1 MRKPVKRLSWA
12 YSSSYTQ
19 NIRQEIYKKF
29 AIANRIVRGAEVFAI
44 AKHAGFIE
52 PRGSKNINT
61 TTKGFVLIKSLAF
74 KIRKALVIATSAA
87 VALTGLTATP
97 AAAAADFAA
106 ANAFAYV
113 SGSVSTDAA
122 SNDVTLPE
130 GASSI
135 SFNRQFN
142 LGADFFTNNVGK
154 KITLKTSITG
164 PDGTVLGAGYSIG
177 GSPSFRFCVTNGA
190 CDFSTWDKS
199 ELVVKNTHTNGSISA
214 FNYVNRQSNSMS
226 MMSQPEP
233 LPAGKYTIS
242 TKIQSD
248 GVDVAVDE
256 VQTNIVTGWGT
267 NSYSIEGST
276 ITPAAAAININFFAQ
291 MCVDSAKLQVGDVV
305 TPELYINDQKK
316 NLNGGMTRFETRDGS
331 APNPR
336 MGGNSSTA
344 TVTQDDIDF
353 GLAAGIN
360 TNQDSI
366 TAGSPYALKAK
377 LLDQDGNDVSGDCA
391 PAAPSKPTINAQ
403 GQTLTVS
410 PGAVKFGDM
419 VQCDFYSAT
428 DLTKVLKTSMAMSNM
443 PNTPETCSYD
453 NAPGGVTYVVKTTGF
468 YAGVPG
474 PQSEASDP
482 VLVAAPG
489 YTLNPAVSG
498 GDKGG
503 DISVVSNSVSA
514 VSGATSVRLI
524 SDSTGAL
531 RLSTVSQSVQCPP
544 CGASSA
550 TATLEK
556 TTTNGLSST
565 FAGTG
570 SVTMTT
576 AGGSFPNAAWY
587 GAGDK
592 WTLAGQN
599 ITFGGNGSTFTY
611 KLMQGTY
618 GAAATTSLEVAA
630 SVFEATCSS
639 LGAGYTTKPNAQ
651 SISVLITPISAPTAK
666 QLYNLSCY
674 KPTALS
680 STTTNLVT
688 PVIVTIDNATT
699 VNVVKVLGE
708 NSNVANATNTAFS
721 ASNSAS
727 GTATALTIFVTKRL
741 ITDIAIVNNMTTES
755 GSIASREIVRV
766 AADLS
771 STTTAN
777 GWVTSGTT
785 LANEPAVIVPQINDG
800 SFYVMQRVASADFK
814 LMKVTATGAASTAV
828 SITHDK
834 AADMVNYNLSWPA
847 GLQSGSLANVS
858 VQAST
863 ATKLTM
869 LSVNTT
875 TGAGK
880 ASEIASYVVSPGVG
894 LFSATVVDAATKD
907 VSWWF
912 SNTAADTGKISIYK
926 WRDPMFVKPVGP
938 VPAVTS
944 KNLEYATNTPAA
956 GTKVTFTGT
965 NLDLATAV
973 KFGTVAATL
982 GTKTATSLE
991 VTVPAGTGTVAITI
1005 ESANGNGAG
1014 GNFTYVGATKV
1025 AQTVTLDAGA
1035 NTATVGDADRT
1046 LSATVAMT
1054 GYTAVPSLTYS
1065 STTASVCTVTGT
1077 KLKFVNKGTCS
1088 VKATQ
1093 AGSSWTAEGVA
1104 TKDITVAGPD
1114 AQTITIKAPSA
1125 GEKLIGPDGF
1135 FVYPSTNSGQP
1146 LSIRFD
1152 TPSVCKKGTFAANHV
1167 INVKTGTCKVTVSAA
1182 GNAQWAAGS
1191 STLTYT
1197 VGKAGTTA
1205 ITDAGNVNAPVI
1217 LNGNGTKTNV
1227 LSEVVSWKKST
1238 GALTVSSRGVWVGP
1252 ITATATF
1259 KIGSKSYTCSL
1270 KYGTLKAAS
1279 ATSVK
1284 GFPATSA
1291 LCGGSSSTD
1300 KAALAA
1306 LKKIT
1311 EPVVVKIVV
1320 VRELRDPAKYAT
1332 KGQKV
1337 TRAVYVTIG

>member
-1 MRKPVKRLSWA
+1 M
-12 YSSSYTQ
+12 
-19 NIRQEIYKKF
+19 
-29 AIANRIVRGAEVFAI
+29 
-44 AKHAGFIE
+44 
-52 PRGSKNINT
+52 
-61 TTKGFVLIKSLAF
+61 IKSLAF

-97 AAAAADFAA
+97 AAAAADYAA

-122 SNDVTLPE
+122 NNDVTLPE
-130 GASSI
+130 GASSLT
-135 SFNRQFN
+135 FNRQFN

-154 KITLKTSITG
+154 KITLKISITG
-164 PDGTVLGAGYSIG
+164 PDGAVLGAGYYVG
-177 GSPSFRFCVTNGA
+177 GNPSFRFCVTNGA

-214 FNYVNRQSNSMS
+214 FTYVNRESSSMS

-233 LPAGKYTIS
+233 LPAGKYTVS
-242 TKIQSD
+242 TKIQAD

-256 VQTNIVTGWGT
+256 VQTNVVTGWGT
-267 NSYSIEGST
+267 NSYSMEGST
-276 ITPAAAAININFFAQ
+276 ITPAVGANNINFFAQ

-316 NLNGGMTRFETRDGS
+316 NLNAGMTRFETRDGS

-336 MGGNSSTA
+336 MGANSATA

-353 GLAAGIN
+353 GLAAALN
-360 TNQDSI
+360 ANQDSI
-366 TAGSPYALKAK
+366 TAGSPYVLKAK

-391 PAAPSKPTINAQ
+391 PAAPSKPTITAQ

-419 VQCDFYSAT
+419 IQCDFYSVA

-443 PNTPETCSYD
+443 PNTPETCTYD

-474 PQSEASDP
+474 PQSEASAP
-482 VLVAAPG
+482 VLVSAPG

-514 VSGATSVRLI
+514 VSGASSVRLI

-544 CGASSA
+544 CGASTA

-576 AGGSFPNAAWY
+576 AGGSFPNATWY

-592 WTLAGQN
+592 WTMAGQN
-599 ITFGGNGSTFTY
+599 ITFGGNGGTFTY
-611 KLMQGTY
+611 KVMQGTY

-639 LGAGYTTKPNAQ
+639 LGAGYTTKPSAQ
-651 SISVLITPISAPTAK
+651 SISVLVTPVSAPTAK

-674 KPTALS
+674 KPTTLP
-680 STTTNLVT
+680 STTTNLVI
-688 PVIVTIDNATT
+688 PVLVTIDNATT
-699 VNVVKVLGE
+699 VTVVKVLGE
-708 NSNVANATNTAFS
+708 NSNVANATNTLFS

-727 GTATALTIFVTKRL
+727 GTATALTVFVTKRL
-741 ITDIAIVNNMTTES
+741 VTDVSIVNNMTTES

-785 LANEPAVIVPQINDG
+785 LANEPSLVVPQINDG
-800 SFYVMQRVASADFK
+800 SFYVMQRVAAADFK
-814 LMKVTATGAASTAV
+814 LMKVTATGSASTAV

-834 AADMVNYNLSWPA
+834 AADMPLYNLSWPI

-858 VQAST
+858 LQAST
-863 ATKLTM
+863 ATKLTI

-894 LFSATVVDAATKD
+894 LFSATVVDPTTKD
-907 VSWWF
+907 ISWWF

-926 WRDPMFVKPVGP
+926 WRDPLYVKPVGP

-965 NLDLATAV
+965 NLNLATAV
-973 KFGTVAATL
+973 KFGDVAATL

-1005 ESANGNGAG
+1005 ESANGNAAA
-1014 GNFTYVGATKV
+1014 GNFTYVGANKV

-1054 GYTAVPSLTYS
+1054 GYTAVASLTYS
-1065 STTASVCTVTGT
+1065 STTASVCTVTGN
-1077 KLKFVNKGTCS
+1077 KLKFVAKGTCS

-1114 AQTITIKAPSA
+1114 AQTITIKAPST
-1125 GEKLIGPDGF
+1125 GEKMIGLDGF
-1135 FVYPSTNSGQP
+1135 FIYPSTDSGLP

-1152 TPSVCKKGTFAANHV
+1152 TPTVCKKGTYGATHV
-1167 INVKTGTCKVTVSAA
+1167 VNVKTGSCKITVLAS
-1182 GNAQWAAGS
+1182 GNAQWLA
-1191 STLTYT
+1191 STKTLSYT
-1197 VGKAGTTA
+1197 VAKAGTTK

-1217 LNGNGTKTNV
+1217 LNGNGAKTNV

-1238 GALTVSSRGVWVGP
+1238 GSLTIASKSVWVGP
-1252 ITATATF
+1252 ITATATI
-1259 KIGSKSYTCSL
+1259 KVGSKTYSCTV

-1284 GFPATSA
+1284 TNASPAA
-1291 LCGGSSSTD
+1291 LCSGKTASE

-1306 LKKIT
+1306 LKKLS
-1311 EPVVVKIVV
+1311 EPMVVKIVV
-1320 VRELRDPAKYAT
+1320 VRDLRNPAKYTT
-1332 KGQKV
+1332 KGQSIA
-1337 TRAVYVTIG
+1337 RAIYVTVG

>member
-214 FNYVNRQSNSMS
+214 FNYVNRQSTSMN

-391 PAAPSKPTINAQ
+391 PAAPSKPTITAQ

-419 VQCDFYSAT
+419 VQCDFYSAA

-556 TTTNGLSST
+556 TTTNGLAST

-1114 AQTITIKAPSA
+1114 SQTITIKAPSA